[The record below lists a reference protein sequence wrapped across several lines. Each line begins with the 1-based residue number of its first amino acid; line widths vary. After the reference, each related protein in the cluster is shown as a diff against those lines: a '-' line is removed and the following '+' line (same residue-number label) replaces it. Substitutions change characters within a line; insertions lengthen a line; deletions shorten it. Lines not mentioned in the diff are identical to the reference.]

1 MLFVTTSDKYFYHV
15 LYPPGWC
22 IVPTMETKHHQLWSG
37 TVQEILHLDSLGR
50 ILVQLIIIF
59 QVIRVIISMS
69 TENIHNCRLIVMR
82 EIKTGQIKKM
92 LDTEKE

>member
-1 MLFVTTSDKYFYHV
+1 
-15 LYPPGWC
+15 
-22 IVPTMETKHHQLWSG
+22 METKHHQLWTG

-69 TENIHNCRLIVMR
+69 TENIYNCRLIVMR
-82 EIKTGQIKKM
+82 EIKTGQLKKM
-92 LDTEKE
+92 LDTEKVRSFLTGTQQEQIQKNAGESES